1 MPSFIIAEYVWQ
13 ILGRGVFVSP
23 PHPWAAPKMPILN
36 RVNNHS
42 FDIVHME
49 QLWIRSIKISGSFN
63 TITTYRFRCVQCD
76 HNIAFHCTRNDCGFH
91 LQFSVFFSSSL
102 DRFFH
107 CLLRKFVNTRIKS
120 LLLSLLLSSSIIY
133 HPWYFLMQAT
143 LKLLEVRFTSMLSSC
158 TFYSTE
164 ACTGVHNKF

>member
-1 MPSFIIAEYVWQ
+1 
-13 ILGRGVFVSP
+13 
-23 PHPWAAPKMPILN
+23 MPILN

-49 QLWIRSIKISGSFN
+49 QLRIRSIKISGSFN
-63 TITTYRFRCVQCD
+63 TITTFPTDLDACSAIIILPSTAQEM
-76 HNIAFHCTRNDCGFH
+76 TGFH

-120 LLLSLLLSSSIIY
+120 LLLSLLLSSSVIY

-164 ACTGVHNKF
+164 ACAGVHNKF